1 MENSSIILD
10 LDYTI
15 FPTNTINRKVVE
27 PFFDDLS
34 INLKNLFSKETIEN
48 IHIDL
53 WKDSWD
59 VVIEKYKIPKEVFL
73 KSVKILENLEL
84 KLEISTYS
92 DYQIMKDYKID
103 KFLVTTGL
111 TSLQNLKIEALNI
124 RYDFKEI
131 IINDRLI
138 ETKTKLDIFTEL
150 ITKYKLL
157 PERTFVIGDNPNSEI
172 QAGNELKLKTIQI
185 LRENIIKGENAE
197 FYINS
202 FSELKKIIT

>member
-1 MENSSIILD
+1 MKYSAIILD

-15 FPTNTINRKVVE
+15 FPTNTISREVVE
-27 PFFDDLS
+27 PFFENLS
-34 INLKNLFSKETIEN
+34 INLKSLFIEETIEN

-73 KSVKILENLEL
+73 KSVKILESLEL

-92 DYQIMKDYKID
+92 DYQIIRDYKID

-111 TSLQNLKIEALNI
+111 TSLQKLKIEALNI
-124 RYDFKEI
+124 ENDFKEI

-138 ETKTKLDIFTEL
+138 ETRTKLDIFTEL
-150 ITKYKLL
+150 IDKYELV

-185 LRENIIKGENAE
+185 LRENIVQGTNAE
-197 FYINS
+197 YYINS
-202 FSELKKIIT
+202 FSELKNIIK

>member
-197 FYINS
+197 YHINS
-202 FSELKKIIT
+202 FSELKNIIT